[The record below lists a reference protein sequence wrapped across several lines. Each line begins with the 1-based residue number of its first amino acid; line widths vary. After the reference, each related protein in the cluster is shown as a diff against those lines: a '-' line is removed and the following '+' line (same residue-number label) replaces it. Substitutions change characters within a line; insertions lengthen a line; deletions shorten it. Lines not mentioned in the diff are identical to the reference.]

1 MENLE
6 IIIVIKKQDMEGKN
20 GLFFCFVLWFT
31 HLNLLIWTRL
41 FKRLDNAIHW
51 INLYPG
57 DNVVHFINTYPLN
70 IAIYSL
76 ESVSRL

>member
-1 MENLE
+1 M
-6 IIIVIKKQDMEGKN
+6 GC
-20 GLFFCFVLWFT
+20 FFVLFYGEFT
-31 HLNLLIWTRL
+31 HLNLIWTRL

-57 DNVVHFINTYPLN
+57 DNVVHFVNTYPLN